1 MLIRT
6 LFLIIGVSLSGFLNA
21 DELKLNPNAPKSY
34 IVKKGDTLWDISGIF
49 LNQPW
54 LWPKLWR
61 INPEINNPHLIYPGD
76 ELRLVFDK
84 NGQPVL
90 VKGKPELKWSPSVR
104 TQLKDQNPIST
115 LPLHVIAPFMRYDM
129 VKTDQELKLL
139 PYIIGSDEGHKS
151 SIDGFKVYVNDD
163 LIVGQSYAIYHKD
176 TELIDPQ
183 TSESL
188 GYNIR
193 LVGTGKAL
201 KSGDMANN
209 IPATIYVSGAKR
221 EIRSGDFVAPVNDQQ
236 RYPSTFTMQAAEN
249 DISGLIVASASQLRE
264 FAKFDVVIINK
275 GKESSI
281 HAGDV
286 FTVDRQSPAVVET
299 ESGPQYI
306 SDTSRWNKLAGS
318 ADASYKMPSEPIG
331 EIMVFRVYDKV
342 SVALILNSDKPL
354 RVNDGITTPR

>member
-129 VKTDQELKLL
+129 VKTDQELQLL
-139 PYIIGSDEGHKS
+139 PYVIGSDEGHKS
-151 SIDGFKVYVNDD
+151 SIDGFKVYVNND

-183 TSESL
+183 TAQSL

-264 FAKFDVVIINK
+264 FAKFDVVMINQGTK
-275 GKESSI
+275 QAVQ
-281 HAGDV
+281 AGDV
-286 FTVDRQSPAVVET
+286 LTVSRKSPAVLNT
-299 ESGPQYI
+299 DSGPEYTHN
-306 SDTSRWNKLAGS
+306 TSRWNRIGGDNR
-318 ADASYKMPSEPIG
+318 ADYDMPTENIG
-331 EIMVFRVYDKV
+331 QVMVFKVYDSV
-342 SVALILNSDKPL
+342 SMALVIRSEKAL
-354 RVNDGITTPR
+354 RVLDGVIAP